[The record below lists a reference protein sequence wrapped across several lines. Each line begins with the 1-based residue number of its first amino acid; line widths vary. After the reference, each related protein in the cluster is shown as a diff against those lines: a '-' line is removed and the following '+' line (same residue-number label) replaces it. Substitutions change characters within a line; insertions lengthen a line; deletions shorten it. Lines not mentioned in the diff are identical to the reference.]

1 MKKRYKMSIT
11 RPAWIKE
18 TYEFSDFPMEE
29 YNLKNIKKDVLYRQ
43 KFFEKVFENDCDYM
57 ESEISCYMDTTNS
70 VSADIHEGEYG
81 ELFLDNIE
89 ELDKY
94 VIDHEGR
101 LSERHPSKIEG
112 WWREVPLNFYNIL
125 DTEDSCMDFLLCF
138 DRDHASFCE
147 LEDMYDCER
156 GTPEFLQIMQDD
168 VRSFLSPEH
177 DWFTEV
183 IEDSKSSWNSAQD
196 IIDDY
201 MGIKKEE
208 EV

>member
-89 ELDKY
+89 E
-94 VIDHEGR
+94 
-101 LSERHPSKIEG
+101 
-112 WWREVPLNFYNIL
+112 EV
-125 DTEDSCMDFLLCF
+125 
-138 DRDHASFCE
+138 
-147 LEDMYDCER
+147 
-156 GTPEFLQIMQDD
+156 
-168 VRSFLSPEH
+168 
-177 DWFTEV
+177 
-183 IEDSKSSWNSAQD
+183 
-196 IIDDY
+196 
-201 MGIKKEE
+201 
-208 EV
+208 